1 MGEAVLEPD
10 PAVAD
15 TRVRGLWPRGVDD
28 PLWALAAL
36 MTASLLITGVSVGWG
51 ESLPSDV
58 CLSAFAGEEVGC
70 ITGFG

>member
-15 TRVRGLWPRGVDD
+15 TRVRGLWPRGVDV

-36 MTASLLITGVSVGWG
+36 MTASLLITGVSVG
-51 ESLPSDV
+51 
-58 CLSAFAGEEVGC
+58 
-70 ITGFG
+70 